1 MFFDKRVKTHGI
13 KKKDRFFKTWC
24 WNKSRSMQKKKNLDT
39 ENNIFHKIKLLF
51 IHYPNYFH
59 RKILFFIP
67 YKQ

>member
-1 MFFDKRVKTHGI
+1 MELKKRIDFSRNGAGI
-13 KKKDRFFKTWC
+13 SQDPCK
-24 WNKSRSMQKKKNLDT
+24 KKKNLDT

-59 RKILFFIP
+59 RKIIFFIP